1 MALVNREK
9 YYSPAEV
16 AVQLDVCQRT
26 VYKWLRGGEL
36 EGIKRGKLWRIPNSA
51 IHTPN
56 LSQEDITNDRNKA
69 EREGQNILVLP
80 ARS

>member
-26 VYKWLRGGEL
+26 VYNWLRGGEL
-36 EGIKRGKLWRIPNSA
+36 EGIKRGKLWRIPSSA
-51 IHTPN
+51 IHAIRGVRRPT
-56 LSQEDITNDRNKA
+56 EC
-69 EREGQNILVLP
+69 
-80 ARS
+80 